1 MSTDLN
7 RPRRRRNLLTIG
19 LALLLVGQ
27 FFPTAVVEADAP
39 TGDYIV
45 LFAKSADLS
54 SKITKEARLGNA
66 ISDVFD
72 GSTNGFVAE
81 LDAADVRRL

>member
-1 MSTDLN
+1 M
-7 RPRRRRNLLTIG
+7 
-19 LALLLVGQ
+19 
-27 FFPTAVVEADAP
+27 

-81 LDAADVRRL
+81 LDSADVRRLKSDRDVF